1 MPPAPALLGTWGP
14 DYAGD
19 YASVGGT
26 VDRWA
31 GAGRLPGWVDRL
43 SYRGG
48 VLYAHHAD
56 PQPWSGPV
64 VSLGDCNPGDLVFLE
79 HGKDAVGQ
87 SAWMLWQVVEG
98 GAAPAI

>member
-1 MPPAPALLGTWGP
+1 MAVIYVRFRDDSGARAMPATKRCTRADP
-14 DYAGD
+14 
-19 YASVGGT
+19 
-26 VDRWA
+26 RHKEQ
-31 GAGRLPGWVDRL
+31 PGWVDRL